1 MTGALG
7 EGDRSSSETKSAEP
21 EEELRLWLS
30 ELPSKPSFDEIICSL
45 FLSRPARVLE
55 AAGELEYVAIAHIDS
70 LLQVVDVMGRML
82 VVGIPSL
89 SDAICFLRMTS
100 RFDDAL

>member
-1 MTGALG
+1 M
-7 EGDRSSSETKSAEP
+7 
-21 EEELRLWLS
+21 WLS

-45 FLSRPARVLE
+45 VLPRATRVLE
-55 AAGELEYVAIAHIDS
+55 AAGELEYAAIAHIDL
-70 LLQVVDVMGRML
+70 LLQVVDAMGRML

-100 RFDDAL
+100 MFDDAL